1 MVRLVW
7 FRNDL
12 RVTDQTALASA
23 ARDGTVVAVWCLC
36 PEQLRAHDVGG
47 NRIAFALRCLRALQ
61 RELADLGIPLRVLA
75 PADFAA
81 VPDALLSL
89 AREIGA
95 DSLWFN
101 DEYPLNE
108 RRRDRAVTSTFDA
121 AGLDVH
127 RFTDSVVRAPGTVL
141 TGNGDP
147 YRVFTPFRR
156 NWIVSFDP
164 ARARPLARPRR
175 QQAPAVESDPLPGLP
190 PGVEESCDPRL
201 WPGGEREAL
210 RRLERFVDRDIGRY
224 EGGRDH
230 PALDATSRLSP
241 YLSIG
246 AVSPRTCLDA
256 VLACNEGRLDDGN
269 PGAVTWV
276 SELIWREFYRH
287 VIAAFP
293 HVSRGH
299 AFRREY
305 DHLPWRH
312 DPQAFA
318 AWCEGRTGWPL
329 IDAAMRQL
337 RATGWMHNRLRMVVA
352 MFLSKN
358 LLLDWHLGERF
369 FMQQLVDGDFAAN
382 NGGWQWSASTGT
394 DAAPYF
400 RVFSPVRQAQ
410 RFDPE
415 AVFIRHWL
423 PELDG
428 VNVRDL
434 HDPQRG
440 DGIPGQPAPI
450 VDAKRSRQ
458 RAIDVFRA
466 HGAG

>member
-36 PEQLRAHDVGG
+36 PEQLRAHDLGG

-190 PGVEESCDPRL
+190 PGSSNYCVP
-201 WPGGEREAL
+201 
-210 RRLERFVDRDIGRY
+210 
-224 EGGRDH
+224 
-230 PALDATSRLSP
+230 TMKSP
-241 YLSIG
+241 HQQTASSSY
-246 AVSPRTCLDA
+246 R
-256 VLACNEGRLDDGN
+256 
-269 PGAVTWV
+269 
-276 SELIWREFYRH
+276 SELP
-287 VIAAFP
+287 V
-293 HVSRGH
+293 VSSC
-299 AFRREY
+299 AIY
-305 DHLPWRH
+305 S
-312 DPQAFA
+312 
-318 AWCEGRTGWPL
+318 
-329 IDAAMRQL
+329 
-337 RATGWMHNRLRMVVA
+337 
-352 MFLSKN
+352 FLT
-358 LLLDWHLGERF
+358 LLDQTL
-369 FMQQLVDGDFAAN
+369 
-382 NGGWQWSASTGT
+382 
-394 DAAPYF
+394 
-400 RVFSPVRQAQ
+400 
-410 RFDPE
+410 
-415 AVFIRHWL
+415 L
-423 PELDG
+423 PSKG
-428 VNVRDL
+428 S
-434 HDPQRG
+434 
-440 DGIPGQPAPI
+440 I
-450 VDAKRSRQ
+450 
-458 RAIDVFRA
+458 
-466 HGAG
+466 